1 MVGLV
6 VLAFLLS
13 FLVHAEV
20 VLLDGLLLVVSAV
33 YVAHLVE
40 IRLLLS

>member
-20 VLLDGLLLVVSAV
+20 VLFHGLLVLVATV

-40 IRLLLS
+40 IGLLLS